1 MLALVSEIRRAIQNG
16 RQIEKLLSRTGPD
29 LINQP
34 GSLGKFVPGLPI

>member
-29 LINQP
+29 LINQYRKTRKMQP
-34 GSLGKFVPGLPI
+34 NT